1 MDINLLD
8 YKKILELAENKGE
21 NKFHLLLGNGFN
33 NSLGIK
39 TDYKSIF
46 QEMQKEYAGYQDLT
60 DIMKE
65 KNYDLEILLEGLET
79 QIQSTNSNQNF
90 LKKYIHRKIKLDF
103 MKATQQIVKKYIK
116 NIYREKNT
124 GVYLLL
130 KNFGLS

>member
-90 LKKYIHRKIKLDF
+90 LKVNKLQYFFLGRYFLYIF
-103 MKATQQIVKKYIK
+103 
-116 NIYREKNT
+116 
-124 GVYLLL
+124 LL
-130 KNFGLS
+130 FVGLLS